1 MFRDF
6 AQEDQTLIHVVVILF
21 VFLFSA
27 SLEFLV
33 KFHIRGQRKPG
44 LVRLLT
50 SCLCERRSLAHCTC
64 IIVNFR
70 HWIVFFTLKTFEIN
84 SAEQVIKF

>member
-1 MFRDF
+1 MVSILTFMFRDF
-6 AQEDQTLIHVVVILF
+6 TQEDQTLIHVVVLLF

-44 LVRLLT
+44 LI
-50 SCLCERRSLAHCTC
+50 RR
-64 IIVNFR
+64 
-70 HWIVFFTLKTFEIN
+70 W
-84 SAEQVIKF
+84 